1 MNKLNQLKPIHL
13 NELNL
18 GHTDYG
24 IIVRNADDLQGTV
37 FDNNSSKITLDYDGK
52 FAISKI

>member
-1 MNKLNQLKPIHL
+1 MNKLNSLKPIHL

-24 IIVRNADDLQGTV
+24 MIVHNADEIQGTI
-37 FDNNSSKITLDYDGK
+37 FDHNNSKITLDYEGN
-52 FAISKI
+52 FVISKI

>member
-1 MNKLNQLKPIHL
+1 MNKLTPIHL

-24 IIVRNADDLQGTV
+24 IICNNADDLQGKV
-37 FDNNSSKITLDYDGK
+37 FSNNGS
-52 FAISKI
+52 